1 MFVNGYFDKM
11 YFLICFK
18 FNILSKYMYNY
29 MCLNSFELKYGV
41 CDIN

>member
-18 FNILSKYMYNY
+18 FNILSKYNY
-29 MCLNSFELKYGV
+29 MCLNSFELRYGV